1 MPRLDLDRARSASAD
16 AALFAEA
23 AALDRLHGDG
33 DPAAVIEIALND
45 IFAGRAALVSSF
57 GAESAVLLHLAA
69 GIDRH
74 VPVIF
79 VDTGRHFRET
89 LAYRDRLADHLGLTD
104 IRSIGPTAD
113 ETKVRDPWL
122 ALAEQD
128 PDACCGFRKVA
139 PLAAALAPFAAWLS
153 GRKRHQ
159 ADTRQGLRVFEADSA
174 HIKINPLAAWDA
186 RRIAAYAEAHAL
198 PVHPMVA
205 DGYPS
210 IGCAP
215 CTSRVAS
222 GEDAR
227 AGRWR
232 GTAKTECGI
241 HHAADPNGR
250 AVTTGH

>member
-1 MPRLDLDRARSASAD
+1 MPTLDLDRVRATSPASVVAT
-16 AALFAEA
+16 AAE
-23 AALDRLHGDG
+23 LDHLHGEREPPG
-33 DPAAVIEIALND
+33 IIEIALRD
-45 IFAGRAALVSSF
+45 LFAGQVALVSSF
-57 GAESAVLLHLAA
+57 GAESGVLLHLAA

-74 VPVIF
+74 VPVLF
-79 VDTGRHFRET
+79 VDTGRHFSET
-89 LAYRDRLADHLGLTD
+89 LAYRDALVDHLGLTD
-104 IRSIGPTAD
+104 VSAIGPSA
-113 ETKVRDPWL
+113 EEALMRDPWL

-139 PLAAALAPFAAWLS
+139 PLAAALTPFTAWLS

-159 ADTRQGLRVFEADSA
+159 SDTREGLKVFEADGA

-186 RRIAAYAEAHAL
+186 RRIAAYAETHAL
-198 PVHPMVA
+198 PIHPLVA

-241 HHAADPNGR
+241 HHPGHPNGL
-250 AVTTGH
+250 AVMAGH